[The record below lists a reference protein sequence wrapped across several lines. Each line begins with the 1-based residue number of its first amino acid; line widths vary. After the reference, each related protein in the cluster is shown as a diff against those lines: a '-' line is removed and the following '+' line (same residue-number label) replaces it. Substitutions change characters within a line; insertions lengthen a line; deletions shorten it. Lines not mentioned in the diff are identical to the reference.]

1 VFAVKN
7 TEELMKD
14 AENLIKDWKK
24 DHYAFGCNVLNTVGK
39 FAGEFGRKTLI
50 VGSSSSW
57 AQKPME
63 DIVKSLGENGLS
75 YVKVAGARP
84 NTPRED
90 VYRIALQI
98 SMYKPDVIV
107 AFGGG
112 STLDAVKASNIL
124 ATFAPHEVEK
134 FLNVSWSEACTIE
147 PYFGTGIVSKMKE
160 ATGRDL
166 TPLVAVQA
174 ASSSGSHLTKYSNVT
189 DPVAG
194 QKKLIVD
201 EAITPKRAVFDYTVT
216 LTTSESLTIDGGLDG
231 LSHLWEVFMGASGK
245 PYFEKAKRLVEVGVR
260 LIVRGFKNLKADWM
274 NLNARV
280 GLGLGTDL
288 GGYAIMIGGTSGPHL
303 GSFSLVDVLTHGRA
317 CGILNIYYTVFFS
330 PVIQEQLKTLALILK
345 EENFIEEDASSF
357 EGLNLGMA
365 VAKGLTRLLTFLR
378 VPTSLADAG
387 ASESHIVRML
397 NAAKDPALRMKLLN
411 MPIPLNPEKGDVEKY
426 MKPLLLAAFKGRIED
441 VKIMEEY
448 A

>member
-1 VFAVKN
+1 MR
-7 TEELMKD
+7 E
-14 AENLIKDWKK
+14 AESLLKDWKGRN
-24 DHYAFGCNVLNTVGK
+24 YTFGCGVLNTVGG
-39 FAGEFGRKTLI
+39 FAREFGRKALL
-50 VGSSSSW
+50 VGSSSNW
-57 AQKPME
+57 ALKPMDE
-63 DIVKSLGENGLS
+63 IAKSLEENGLS
-75 YVKVAGARP
+75 YVKISGARP

-124 ATFAPHEVEK
+124 ATFTPYEVERI
-134 FLNVSWSEACTIE
+134 LGVPWSEACTIN

-166 TPLVAVQA
+166 TPMVAVQA

-189 DPVAG
+189 DPLAG

-201 EAITPKRAVFDYTVT
+201 EAIVPKRAVFDYTVT
-216 LTTSESLTIDGGLDG
+216 LTTSESLTIDGALDG
-231 LSHLWEVFMGASGK
+231 FSHLWEVFIGASGK
-245 PYFEKAKRLVEVGVR
+245 PYFEKTKQLVEVGVR
-260 LIVRGFKNLKADWM
+260 LIIKSLKILKTDWANLQ
-274 NLNARV
+274 ARI

-288 GGYAIMIGGTSGPHL
+288 GGYAIMVGGTSGPHL

-317 CGILNIYYTVFFS
+317 CGILNVYYTFFFT
-330 PVIQEQLKTLALILK
+330 PVIQEQLKILGLILS
-345 EENFIEEDASSF
+345 EEGFVTEDISKI

-365 VAKGLTRLLTFLR
+365 VAKGLARLLEFLR
-378 VPTSLADAG
+378 VPTSLAKAG
-387 ASESHIVRML
+387 ATEIHVERML

-411 MPIPLNPEKGDVEKY
+411 MPIPLNPERGDIEKY
-426 MKPLLLAAFKGRIED
+426 MKPLLEAAFKGRLED
-441 VKIMEEY
+441 VKIVEEY
-448 A
+448 V

>member
-1 VFAVKN
+1 MKT
-7 TEELMKD
+7 TEELMRE
-14 AENLIKDWKK
+14 AETLLKDWKGE
-24 DHYAFGCNVLNTVGK
+24 HYVFGCSVLNSVGK
-39 FAGEFGRKTLI
+39 FAREFGRKILL
-50 VGSSSSW
+50 VGSSSQW
-57 AQKPME
+57 AFKSME
-63 DIVKSLGENGLS
+63 EIVRSLEENGLS
-75 YVKVAGARP
+75 YLKVSGARQ

-98 SMYKPDVIV
+98 AMYKPDAIV

-124 ATFAPHEVEK
+124 ATFTPYEVER
-134 FLNVSWSEACTIE
+134 FLGIPWSGACTID

-166 TPLVAVQA
+166 TPMVAVQA
-174 ASSSGSHLTKYSNVT
+174 ASSSSSHLTKYSNVT
-189 DPVAG
+189 DPVTG

-201 EAITPKRAVFDYTVT
+201 EAIVPKRAVFDYTVT
-216 LTTSESLTIDGGLDG
+216 LTASENLTVDGGLDG
-231 LSHLWEVFMGASGK
+231 ISHLWEVFMGASGK
-245 PYFEKAKRLVEVGVR
+245 PYFEKAKRLVEVGAR
-260 LIVRGFKNLKADWM
+260 LILRSLKTLRSDPTNLKA
-274 NLNARV
+274 RI

-317 CGILNIYYTVFFS
+317 CGILNVYYTLFFS
-330 PVIQEQLKTLALILK
+330 PVIQEQLKTLGLILS
-345 EENFIEEDASSF
+345 EEGFIVEDVSKL

-365 VAKGLTRLLTFLR
+365 VAKGLMWLLEFLK
-378 VPTSLADAG
+378 VPTSLKNAG
-387 ASESHIVRML
+387 ASVEHMNRML

-411 MPIPLNPEKGDVEKY
+411 MPIPLNPEKGDIENY
-426 MKPLLLAAFKGRIED
+426 MKPLLEAAFRGRLED
-441 VKIMEEY
+441 VKIMEGY

>member
-1 VFAVKN
+1 
-7 TEELMKD
+7 
-14 AENLIKDWKK
+14 
-24 DHYAFGCNVLNTVGK
+24 
-39 FAGEFGRKTLI
+39 
-50 VGSSSSW
+50 
-57 AQKPME
+57 
-63 DIVKSLGENGLS
+63 
-75 YVKVAGARP
+75 
-84 NTPRED
+84 
-90 VYRIALQI
+90 
-98 SMYKPDVIV
+98 
-107 AFGGG
+107 
-112 STLDAVKASNIL
+112 
-124 ATFAPHEVEK
+124 
-134 FLNVSWSEACTIE
+134 
-147 PYFGTGIVSKMKE
+147 
-160 ATGRDL
+160 
-166 TPLVAVQA
+166 
-174 ASSSGSHLTKYSNVT
+174 
-189 DPVAG
+189 
-194 QKKLIVD
+194 
-201 EAITPKRAVFDYTVT
+201 AVFDYTVT